1 MVYREVPLATV
12 PCPGCRKPVAQ
23 GTEVCPACHSPIDE
37 IRYARMVLTLE
48 PLLKRARRWLAI
60 AAGIDFA
67 WFLFACLM
75 GSTSYSGIPRSAF
88 GGLVFAVFFLAAWA
102 LARRWPLGA
111 PLTVAS
117 IYGIFEV
124 AGLTRSGPVSLLSG
138 IVVKILMLSALIRGI
153 VAGFEIRSLRGAAR
167 PRDRALLAGLII
179 GVAVLGILLGL
190 AMGPTTRIE
199 SSVGEILAPGTGS
212 RSA

>member
-1 MVYREVPLATV
+1 MVYRDVPLATV

-23 GTEVCPACHSPIDE
+23 GTEVCPACHSPIDDV
-37 IRYARMVLTLE
+37 RYARMVLTLE

-67 WFLFACLM
+67 WFSFACLAE
-75 GSTSYSGIPRSAF
+75 GVSSRAIGA
-88 GGLVFAVFFLAAWA
+88 LVMAVFFLAAWA

-111 PLTVAS
+111 SLTVAS
-117 IYGIFEV
+117 FYGIFEV

-138 IVVKILMLSALIRGI
+138 VLVKVLMLSALVRGI

-167 PRDRALLAGLII
+167 PRDRALLAGLIVV
-179 GVAVLGILLGL
+179 VAVLGILLGL
-190 AMGPTTRIE
+190 TMGPTTRIQ
-199 SSVGEILAPGTGS
+199 
-212 RSA
+212 

>member
-1 MVYREVPLATV
+1 MPLATV

-23 GTEVCPACHSPIDE
+23 GTEVCPECHSPIDDA
-37 IRYARMVLTLE
+37 RYARMVLTLE

-67 WFLFACLM
+67 WFLFACLL
-75 GSTSYSGIPRSAF
+75 GAANDRGVSNSAI
-88 GGLVFAVFFLAAWA
+88 GALVIAIFFLAAWA

-117 IYGIFEV
+117 IFGVFEV
-124 AGLTRSGPVSLLSG
+124 AGLTRNGPVSLLSG
-138 IVVKILMLSALIRGI
+138 ILVKVLMLTALVRGI

-167 PRDRALLAGLII
+167 PRDRALLAGLIVV
-179 GVAVLGILLGL
+179 VAVLGVILGL
-190 AMGPTTRIE
+190 AMRPTVRI
-199 SSVGEILAPGTGS
+199 G
-212 RSA
+212 